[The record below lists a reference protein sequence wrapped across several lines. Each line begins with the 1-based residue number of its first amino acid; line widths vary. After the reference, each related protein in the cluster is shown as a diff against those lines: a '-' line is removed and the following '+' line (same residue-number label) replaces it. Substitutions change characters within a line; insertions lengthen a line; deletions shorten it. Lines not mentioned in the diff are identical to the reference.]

1 MWKCDLDSATRN
13 PRATNLKVTHI
24 KDGHIK
30 DKGNIVGVKPTLVNG
45 NMHLLYN
52 DSDEKLYYMIYS
64 WEVGKSSNIRVLVE
78 KVKMPTYATFVGSR
92 TETNQG
98 LTFFQG
104 YIGATMTTMTTTA
117 ESFSR
122 TKETAV
128 ILTTLDIE
136 SCLTS
141 NTNTNSVEHE

>member
-1 MWKCDLDSATRN
+1 
-13 PRATNLKVTHI
+13 
-24 KDGHIK
+24 
-30 DKGNIVGVKPTLVNG
+30 
-45 NMHLLYN
+45 
-52 DSDEKLYYMIYS
+52 MIYS
-64 WEVGKSSNIRVLVE
+64 WEVGKSSNIRVLEENVI
-78 KVKMPTYATFVGSR
+78 MPTYATFVGSR